1 MDGVFYSLDAIWSLI
16 ALRWATMDR
25 AARVPARVQ
34 PKETLK
40 FLQILTTGRGKEQ
53 YPEIRF
59 RRCELTR
66 RSENNRYR
74 VAKQKNCVNLRAE
87 DQAYRTNSDMP
98 LGMNLIAI

>member
-40 FLQILTTGRGKEQ
+40 FLQILQLVAVKSSIPRSASDDVSSLAEVKTIGIEW
-53 YPEIRF
+53 PS
-59 RRCELTR
+59 RR
-66 RSENNRYR
+66 
-74 VAKQKNCVNLRAE
+74 
-87 DQAYRTNSDMP
+87 
-98 LGMNLIAI
+98 IA

>member
-40 FLQILTTGRGKEQ
+40 FLQILTTGRGKDDVSSLAEVKTIGIEW
-53 YPEIRF
+53 PS
-59 RRCELTR
+59 RR
-66 RSENNRYR
+66 
-74 VAKQKNCVNLRAE
+74 
-87 DQAYRTNSDMP
+87 
-98 LGMNLIAI
+98 IA